1 MRQSRH
7 HVADLGCLILWLFIQ
22 YIEVAWE
29 KWLVMSIQQARFAL
43 ETFAIMQH
51 YQTLKEKLGGD
62 TAPSTQDIYAG
73 SFSSEEN
80 DR

>member
-1 MRQSRH
+1 M
-7 HVADLGCLILWLFIQ
+7 FIQ
-22 YIEVAWE
+22 YIEVAGE

-62 TAPSTQDIYAG
+62 TAPSTHDIYAG
-73 SFSSEEN
+73 SFSSEDN
-80 DR
+80 DK